1 MMLMVRSS
9 LPPAEVSPQ
18 LVNARAVTATK
29 PVVRPRRMGFWV
41 RKIDMGILEFVV
53 QKWLDAFIS
62 DACQG
67 ISTPLDRAD
76 QQDHE
81 DDGNEHDDGF
91 VAVIAVPDGEV
102 ADAATSHQADHGR
115 IGNKA
120 HGGDRD

>member
-18 LVNARAVTATK
+18 LVNARAVTATN
-29 PVVRPRRMGFWV
+29 PVARRGGWV
-41 RKIDMGILEFVV
+41 FGYEKSAWESLEFVV
-53 QKWLDAFIS
+53 KKWLDAFIS

-91 VAVIAVPDGEV
+91 VAVIAVPDGKV
-102 ADAATSHQADHGR
+102 ADAAASHQADHGR

-120 HGGDRD
+120 